1 VKRGARSGRASPLAT
16 VLACAI
22 ACVALLADTAAA
34 ADVQT
39 FGFSGQSATAL
50 FLHYDGSCTQR
61 IASVLPVNQ
70 RPRYDRSGVSAF
82 SVVDVTL
89 TRFDYCHSTW
99 SARSALVRIAPRDF
113 RVRGDLRYATLRTSV
128 VLRDWVTDEPFR
140 ADLDLTWR
148 AAGDSWRDG
157 YSMHTRLPDGS
168 MQIYRQTGRLAMETV
183 SGSISDGQYEYT
195 AGKTAIQAS
204 LATSR
209 IGQVQIIR

>member
-1 VKRGARSGRASPLAT
+1 MAT

-22 ACVALLADTAAA
+22 ACVALLPGTAAA

-39 FGFSGQSATAL
+39 FGFAGQSAMAL

-61 IASVLPVNQ
+61 MASVLPVNH
-70 RPRYDRSGVSAF
+70 RPRYDRSGVSAL
-82 SVVDVTL
+82 SAVNVTL
-89 TRFDYCHSTW
+89 TRFDPCHSTW
-99 SARSALVRIAPRDF
+99 SARSALVPIAPGDF

-140 ADLDLTWR
+140 TDLDLTWR
-148 AAGDSWRDG
+148 PAGDSWRDG
-157 YSMHTRLPDGS
+157 YSLHTRLPDGS
-168 MQIYRQTGRLAMETV
+168 MQIYRQTGRLAMEAA
-183 SGSISDGQYEYT
+183 SGSISDGQHEYT
-195 AGKTAIQAS
+195 AGKTSIQAS